1 MRAQV
6 GNWLIVEG
14 LTDAS
19 SRRQGEIVGVTHTD
33 GTPPFWVR
41 WLDDD
46 HRSLVFPGPDAR
58 VEPHPVHQPPGSPT
72 VAAPVSS
79 RAEP

>member
-19 SRRQGEIVGVTHTD
+19 HRRQGQIVAVTRTD
-33 GTPPFWVR
+33 GSPPFWVR

-46 HRSLVFPGPDAR
+46 HQSLVYPGPDAR
-58 VEPHPVHQPPGSPT
+58 VEEHPVHGAVPGG
-72 VAAPVSS
+72 A
-79 RAEP
+79 